1 MRKPYL
7 RSDTPNCTAVRH
19 LLATVGSKWAVVLI
33 ELLEERP
40 KRFSELKRE
49 VGEITQKSLTTVLRD
64 LEREGLVERTV
75 TPTIPPRVDYALT
88 ELGTSLAKSLNVFV
102 RWAVENEKSVSE
114 ARAHFAARANSEAP

>member
-1 MRKPYL
+1 LSKPRL
-7 RSDTPNCTAVRH
+7 RADTPNCTAVRR

-33 ELLEERP
+33 ELLGERP

-49 VGEITQKSLTTVLRD
+49 VGEITQKSLTAVLRD
-64 LEREGLVERTV
+64 LEREGIVERTV

-88 ELGTSLAKSLNVFV
+88 ELGTSLAKSLEVFV

-114 ARAHFAARANSEAP
+114 ARAHFAARASGEAP